1 MHATKRWLAGWLSL
15 LSVCLTPVAP
25 AAAGPVALSPSDSGT
40 DVRADQLLARMG
52 QAEGDT
58 RRRLAEARTVRDAAL
73 ATCIG
78 EKLAQI
84 DSSLRSA
91 RLKRAVLRKA
101 VLYDDASGAQAAW
114 AELTE
119 LEGTAQSM
127 ATQATQCVG
136 NEGGDRDGD
145 GIPDQVDREPAD
157 TGEDTDGKVVV
168 GSHVVRLAELDQRV
182 DSLKARVLYKSNARL
197 ALLHNTVLAGAAA
210 AVAGPSPSSHTADAP
225 HDSTKI
231 IRTADLTLAVYQVE
245 KGLSAVDQI
254 AREVGGYLS
263 LRADQQLTIR
273 VPRERFDEAL
283 HRIELLGDVLHRS
296 ITAEDVTD
304 DYVDLDMRL
313 RNALLVR
320 TRLEKLLETAAVR
333 DAVEI
338 EKELA
343 RVTEDIERLEGKLKL
358 LGDRIAYSTITV
370 SFEPAHEQQVHNRAL
385 LPFPW
390 MNTVGL
396 SPLLALPQE
405 TKK

>member
-15 LSVCLTPVAP
+15 LTACLGPVAS
-25 AAAGPVALSPSDSGT
+25 AAAGPVPLNPSDSGS

-52 QAEGDT
+52 QADGDT
-58 RRRLAEARTVRDAAL
+58 RRQLARARTTGDAAL
-73 ATCIG
+73 ATCLG
-78 EKLAQI
+78 DMLAQI
-84 DSSLRSA
+84 DASLRSA
-91 RLKRAVLRKA
+91 RLKRAVLRRA

-114 AELTE
+114 ASLTE
-119 LEGTAQSM
+119 LEGTARSL
-127 ATQATQCVG
+127 ASQATQCRSD
-136 NEGGDRDGD
+136 EGGDRDAD
-145 GIPDQVDREPAD
+145 GIPDKED
-157 TGEDTDGKVVV
+157 GEHEDITKDTDGKDVAASYQFR
-168 GSHVVRLAELDQRV
+168 GSELDQSV
-182 DSLKARVLYKSNARL
+182 ASLKARVLKTDSRIV
-197 ALLHNTVLAGAAA
+197 LLSNTVVAGAPA
-210 AVAGPSPSSHTADAP
+210 AVAGASPASHTVDGP

-254 AREVGGYLS
+254 ARETGGYLS

-283 HRIELLGDVLHRS
+283 RRIELLGDVLHRS

-390 MNTVGL
+390 MSTVGL